1 MANWI
6 KIRNEYIN
14 GNISYRKL
22 AEKHGIVFQ
31 TLRDRAIK
39 EKWFEKRKEQ
49 RNRISAKTEQK
60 SAEKIAEQNADF
72 VANLNKAAN
81 ELLEKIQI
89 AIQQT
94 DLYIE
99 RTKMRVPQKVRDK
112 KTGEEYT
119 AWKEEENIRL
129 SQKDS
134 VNIDSVLKLTNAIKT
149 MQSFQ
154 MGMQGEREQEAPI
167 INITVSAAT
176 PDDME
181 SDDE

>member
-1 MANWI
+1 MANWN
-6 KIRNEYIN
+6 KIRNEYIS
-14 GNISYRKL
+14 GNISYAKL
-22 AEKHGIVFQ
+22 AEKHKVSLQAIK
-31 TLRDRAIK
+31 DRGTK
-39 EKWFEKRKEQ
+39 EKWVAQKKEQ
-49 RNRISAKTEQK
+49 QTKIQQKTNQK
-60 SAEKIAEQNADF
+60 TAEKIAEQNANF
-72 VANLNKAAN
+72 VANLNNAAN

-99 RTKMRVPQKVRDK
+99 RTKMRVPQKVQDK
-112 KTGEEYT
+112 KTGEVYT

-129 SQKDS
+129 SQKNS

-154 MGMQGEREQEAPI
+154 MGMQGEREQEAPT